1 MKNYIM
7 FITIIFIATIG
18 YLSSDTFNLT
28 CSIAVKDGK
37 KYCVRDSSLLKESVE
52 LLAEANDRMQRMVAY
67 LSTKYPT
74 DLRVQRLSKNFN
86 PNKIVETLP
95 TSEYTAY
102 SENKGQKLA
111 FCLRQYKNS
120 ASLIDINTLTF
131 VALHELSHLMSAS
144 VGHNEEFWT
153 NFKFMLDNAVTANI
167 YKPIDYSKS
176 PVEYCGMS
184 INSNPLYTKRV

>member
-1 MKNYIM
+1 MRNYIM
-7 FITIIFIATIG
+7 LLTIIFIAAVC
-18 YLSSDTFNLT
+18 YLNSDTFNLRCT
-28 CSIAVKDGK
+28 IAVKDGK

-52 LLAEANDRMQRMVAY
+52 LLAEVNSRMQRMVDY
-67 LSTKYPT
+67 LNTHYPT
-74 DLRVQRLSKNFN
+74 DLRVQRLTKNFN
-86 PNKIVETLP
+86 PNRVVETLP

-102 SENKGQKLA
+102 SENKGEKLA

-153 NFKFMLDNAVTANI
+153 NFKFMLKNAVDANI
-167 YKPIDYSKS
+167 YQSVDYSKA

-184 INSNPLYTKRV
+184 INSSPLYKRV

>member
-1 MKNYIM
+1 MLL
-7 FITIIFIATIG
+7 TIIFIAAVC

-28 CSIAVKDGK
+28 CTIAVKDGK

-52 LLAEANDRMQRMVAY
+52 LLAEVNIRMQRMVAY

-102 SENKGQKLA
+102 SENKGEKLA
-111 FCLRQYKNS
+111 FCLRQYKN
-120 ASLIDINTLTF
+120 AATLIDINTLTF

-144 VGHNEEFWT
+144 IGHNEEFWT
-153 NFKFMLDNAVTANI
+153 NFKFMLTNAVDANI
-167 YKPIDYSKS
+167 YQPVNYSKS

-184 INSNPLYTKRV
+184 INSSPLYKRV

>member
-7 FITIIFIATIG
+7 FLTIIFIAAVC

-28 CSIAVKDGK
+28 CTIAVKDGK

-52 LLAEANDRMQRMVAY
+52 LLAEVNIRMQRMVEY

-102 SENKGQKLA
+102 SENKGEKLA
-111 FCLRQYKNS
+111 FCLRQYKN
-120 ASLIDINTLTF
+120 AATLIDINTLTF

-144 VGHNEEFWT
+144 IGHNEEFWT
-153 NFKFMLDNAVTANI
+153 NFKFMLTNAVDANI
-167 YKPIDYSKS
+167 YQPVNYSKS

-184 INSNPLYTKRV
+184 INSSPLYKRV

>member
-7 FITIIFIATIG
+7 LLTIIFIAAVC

-28 CSIAVKDGK
+28 CTIAVKDGK

-52 LLAEANDRMQRMVAY
+52 LLAEVNIRMQRMVAY

-102 SENKGQKLA
+102 SENKGEKLA
-111 FCLRQYKNS
+111 FCLRQYKN
-120 ASLIDINTLTF
+120 AATLIDINTLTF

-144 VGHNEEFWT
+144 IGHNEEFWT
-153 NFKFMLDNAVTANI
+153 NFKFMLTNAVDANI
-167 YKPIDYSKS
+167 YQPVNYSKS

-184 INSNPLYTKRV
+184 INSSPLYKRV

>member
-7 FITIIFIATIG
+7 FITIIFIASIC
-18 YLSSDTFNLT
+18 YLSSDTFNLKCT
-28 CSIAVKDGK
+28 IAVKDGK

-52 LLAEANDRMQRMVAY
+52 LLAEVNDRMQKMVDY
-67 LSTKYPT
+67 LNTKYPS
-74 DLRVQRLSKNFN
+74 DLRVERLSNNFN

-102 SENKGQKLA
+102 SENKGEKLA

-120 ASLIDINTLTF
+120 AALIDINTLTF

-144 VGHNEEFWT
+144 VGHNEEFWA
-153 NFKFMLDNAVTANI
+153 NFKFMLDNAVIANI

>member
-1 MKNYIM
+1 MNNYIM
-7 FITIIFIATIG
+7 LVVIIFIAAIC
-18 YLSSDTFNLT
+18 YLSSDTFNLK
-28 CSIAVKDGK
+28 CSIALKDGK

-52 LLAEANDRMQRMVAY
+52 LLAEVNTRMQQMVAY
-67 LSTKYPT
+67 LSEKYPT

-102 SENKGQKLA
+102 SENKGEKLA
-111 FCLRQYKNS
+111 FCLRQYKNE

-131 VALHELSHLMSAS
+131 VALHELSHLMSSS
-144 VGHNEEFWT
+144 VGHNEEFWS
-153 NFKFMLDNAVTANI
+153 NFKFMLDNSVEANI
-167 YKPIDYSKS
+167 YKPIDYSKT

-184 INSNPLYTKRV
+184 INSNPLYTKTV

>member
-7 FITIIFIATIG
+7 FVTVIVIAAIC
-18 YLSSDTFNLT
+18 YLNSDTFNLK
-28 CSIAVKDGK
+28 CSFAVKDGK
-37 KYCVRDSSLLKESVE
+37 RYCVRDSSLLKESVE
-52 LLAEANDRMQRMVAY
+52 LLAEVNQRMQRMIAY
-67 LSTKYPT
+67 LTKKYPT

-95 TSEYTAY
+95 TSQYTAY
-102 SENKGQKLA
+102 SENKGEKLA

-120 ASLIDINTLTF
+120 ATLIDINTLTF

-153 NFKFMLDNAVTANI
+153 NFKFMLDNAVAAQI
-167 YKPIDYSKS
+167 YDAVDYSKK

-184 INSNPLYTKRV
+184 INSNPYYSKRV